1 MTGAA
6 GALGRRL
13 VARLAARGAPAS
25 GAPIVAMD
33 LRPRPENELPEGV
46 ESVAMDVRD
55 PELGELLREKGIDRV
70 VHLAAVVT
78 PGPGMSREEQRSI
91 DVGGTEN
98 VLRCCL
104 ASGVRRLVVSSSGAA
119 YGYRADSPRWIREE
133 HPLAADDAFAYA
145 WHKRLVEERLAV
157 AREEHPQLEQV
168 VLRLSTV
175 LGRGIRNQITALF
188 ERRVLLGV
196 RGGDDR
202 FVFVWDEDVA
212 TCLEQALHGTVTGV
226 FNLSGEG
233 ALSVEE
239 LARIMG
245 KPYLRLPAT
254 FLRGALSLLHPLRL
268 VPYGPEQ
275 VRFLQYRPVL
285 DNRRVRKVFGFSPSK
300 SSREAFELFLASR
313 SVRSEEE

>member
-13 VARLAARGAPAS
+13 VARLAASEALAS
-25 GAPIVAMD
+25 DAPIVAMD
-33 LRPRPENELPEGV
+33 LRPRPAKELPEGV
-46 ESVAMDVRD
+46 EPVAMDVRD
-55 PELGELLREKGIDRV
+55 PRLEELLRERKIDRA

-104 ASGVRRLVVSSSGAA
+104 AAGVRRLVVSSSGAA

-133 HPLAADDAFAYA
+133 HPLAADEAFAYA
-145 WHKRLVEERLAV
+145 WHKRLVEERLAA

-175 LGRGIRNQITALF
+175 LGRGVRNQITALF
-188 ERRVLLGV
+188 DRRILLGV

-212 TCLEQALHGTVTGV
+212 ACLERALHSTETGV
-226 FNLSGEG
+226 FNLSGDG
-233 ALSVEE
+233 ALSMAE
-239 LARIMG
+239 LARLMG
-245 KPYLRLPAT
+245 KPYLRLPAVL
-254 FLRGALSLLHPLRL
+254 LRSALALLHPLGL

-285 DNRRVRKVFGFSPSK
+285 DNRRVREVFGFSPKK
-300 SSREAFELFLASR
+300 SSREVFELFLASR
-313 SVRSEEE
+313 AGRSEKE